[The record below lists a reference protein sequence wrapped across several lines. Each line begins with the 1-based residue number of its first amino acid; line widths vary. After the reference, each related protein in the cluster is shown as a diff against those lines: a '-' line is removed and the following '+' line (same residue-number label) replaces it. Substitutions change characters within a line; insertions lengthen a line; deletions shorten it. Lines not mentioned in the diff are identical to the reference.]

1 MKIQFNKDKKTI
13 FLSVISGLVCL
24 LLVTSMLIQF
34 KTVDKSKEE
43 DLERLRS
50 DELKTQISAY
60 KSKYEETMGQYN
72 ENKNK
77 IDEYQSTIDENKESS
92 NLLDKELE
100 QTNTLLG
107 LTDVEGEGVIIT
119 LKDTDDAIYTSEDL
133 RTLVNELK
141 YAGAEAISIN
151 DNRVINLTEIVTI
164 NNSFIVMNGDERL
177 TSPYVIKAI
186 GDKTYLSSTLNLKNS
201 GYVDIMKSN
210 NLYITVEQSNNITIK
225 KYNKTITTE
234 IMKEVK

>member
-43 DLERLRS
+43 DLESLRS

-77 IDEYQSTIDENKESS
+77 KVYIWHDIIFSS
-92 NLLDKELE
+92 SSYPYFWKQHSCKSNH
-100 QTNTLLG
+100 
-107 LTDVEGEGVIIT
+107 
-119 LKDTDDAIYTSEDL
+119 
-133 RTLVNELK
+133 
-141 YAGAEAISIN
+141 ISSC
-151 DNRVINLTEIVTI
+151 
-164 NNSFIVMNGDERL
+164 NNS
-177 TSPYVIKAI
+177 
-186 GDKTYLSSTLNLKNS
+186 
-201 GYVDIMKSN
+201 
-210 NLYITVEQSNNITIK
+210 
-225 KYNKTITTE
+225 NK
-234 IMKEVK
+234 

>member
-43 DLERLRS
+43 DLESLRS

-77 IDEYQSTIDENKESS
+77 IGEYQSTIDENKESS

-100 QTNTLLG
+100 QTNSAKFSL
-107 LTDVEGEGVIIT
+107 
-119 LKDTDDAIYTSEDL
+119 
-133 RTLVNELK
+133 
-141 YAGAEAISIN
+141 
-151 DNRVINLTEIVTI
+151 
-164 NNSFIVMNGDERL
+164 
-177 TSPYVIKAI
+177 
-186 GDKTYLSSTLNLKNS
+186 
-201 GYVDIMKSN
+201 
-210 NLYITVEQSNNITIK
+210 
-225 KYNKTITTE
+225 
-234 IMKEVK
+234 

>member
-1 MKIQFNKDKKTI
+1 MK
-13 FLSVISGLVCL
+13 
-24 LLVTSMLIQF
+24 
-34 KTVDKSKEE
+34 
-43 DLERLRS
+43 
-50 DELKTQISAY
+50 
-60 KSKYEETMGQYN
+60 
-72 ENKNK
+72 K

-100 QTNTLLG
+100 QTNTILG